1 MRDGAVVF
9 SIVFHFGGF
18 DKRKTPP
25 HIRAPRGHTKAERCS
40 DFDEEETPMNQTI
53 RCSVETCRHHSDR
66 DVCQLDAI
74 SVCPNCDCHS
84 GKCDESMCGSYE
96 CRKK

>member
-1 MRDGAVVF
+1 M
-9 SIVFHFGGF
+9 S
-18 DKRKTPP
+18 
-25 HIRAPRGHTKAERCS
+25 
-40 DFDEEETPMNQTI
+40 MNQTI
-53 RCSVETCRHHSDR
+53 RCSVSSCRHHSDR
-66 DVCQLDAI
+66 NVCELESI